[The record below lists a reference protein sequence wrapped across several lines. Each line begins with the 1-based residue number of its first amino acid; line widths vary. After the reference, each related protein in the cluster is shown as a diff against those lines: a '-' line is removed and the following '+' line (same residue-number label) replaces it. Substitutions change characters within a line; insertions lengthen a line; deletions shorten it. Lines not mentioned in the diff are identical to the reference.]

1 MNNEGFSG
9 AIQILDEIIKIAKS
23 IDIKEYKEVSKL
35 IRESRSIFLTGQ
47 GRSGLVAKMFAM
59 RLVHLGFKTYVV
71 GETITPAI
79 QKGDLLIACSGSG
92 ETKKVILDSKI
103 SKEVGAKVLVFSADI
118 SSILATLAD
127 YTVIFP
133 GSTNKYSKKSCS
145 IQFGGSLFEQA
156 LLIMLDSLIYYL
168 QMSSEI
174 DYREMKK
181 THTNLE

>member
-9 AIQILDEIIKIAKS
+9 AIQILDEIKGIAES

-35 IRESRSIFLTGQ
+35 IRESGSIFLTGQ
-47 GRSGLVAKMFAM
+47 GRSGLAAKMFAM

-103 SKEVGAKVLVFSADI
+103 SKEVGAKVFVFSADI

-133 GSTNKYSKKSCS
+133 GSTNKYSKKSRS
-145 IQFGGSLFEQA
+145 IQFGGSLFEQS
-156 LLIMLDSLIYYL
+156 LLIILDSFIYYL
-168 QMSSEI
+168 QMSLGI
-174 DYREMKK
+174 DDREMKR